1 MSKFNVGDKVRVVK
15 AKDDGSPTTKEFIGK
30 EGVVNQTGGYFGYN
44 VKFADD
50 VWAFYPDELEAAD
63 PTPEARLEQA
73 KALVAEIEQEIK
85 DAKKDAFSELGIGTV
100 FQEREGSNHI
110 LWVKVGENQ
119 WVWVR
124 DGVAVEW
131 CGNMISTDNW
141 VKPFARKLLQEG
153 VK

>member
-73 KALVAEIEQEIK
+73 KALVAEIEQEIE
-85 DAKKDAFSELGIGTV
+85 DAKPKAQNIPVGSVAKNARQHPGHFVKVAHNAWVTV
-100 FQEREGSNHI
+100 SVQDGASRSDEVVVIRDWSMNDWGFEIIREG
-110 LWVKVGENQ
+110 V
-119 WVWVR
+119 
-124 DGVAVEW
+124 
-131 CGNMISTDNW
+131 
-141 VKPFARKLLQEG
+141 
-153 VK
+153 